1 MVRATATETEWVD
14 PVTDDHLRAIGRVM
28 VEWSRTERVI
38 MDSLWELATG
48 QSFDTLGA
56 AASISLAPVTGME
69 PRVSLG
75 ILKAVFHAR
84 LRSRRRSH
92 AGGTSV
98 SGRFD
103 FIGPGTQKTT
113 QSAKTG

>member
-48 QSFDTLGA
+48 QSFDRGCQ
-56 AASISLAPVTGME
+56 V
-69 PRVSLG
+69 
-75 ILKAVFHAR
+75 AVQR
-84 LRSRRRSH
+84 GQLC
-92 AGGTSV
+92 T
-98 SGRFD
+98 
-103 FIGPGTQKTT
+103 
-113 QSAKTG
+113 